1 MRNICKG
8 LAVFGLL
15 ITMAFLSAL
24 PARGQ
29 GCIVARSSSLDMSP
43 ESQGGY
49 LEAGRLGHHGG
60 LPASVLL

>member
-15 ITMAFLSAL
+15 ITMAFLSAI

-29 GCIVARSSSLDMSP
+29 GCIVARSSSLDMAP

-49 LEAGRLGHHGG
+49 LAARRLGH
-60 LPASVLL
+60 